1 MPHRNRVSSAFRAL
15 AAALC
20 LVTGAATAHA
30 AEAPECHVGSY
41 MLTDGRIIDVAP
53 LGDKGLR
60 WRTFDGAVG
69 ALEPQADGSWQ
80 SLYGWTGR
88 PDGIDVDFDS
98 CGEGRIGFG
107 GIEGRRL
114 GFDTVDT
121 DFAGSDGVTLKGR
134 LILPRGEAKVP
145 VVVLVHGAE
154 RDAALR
160 YYFLQ
165 RMFPAAGI
173 GVFVYDKRGTGAS
186 GGSYSQDFDLLAGDA
201 VAAMATARRLAGD
214 RAGRVGYQ
222 GGSQGGWVAP
232 LAANR
237 ASADFV
243 IVSFGLAVSILD
255 EDLQQMEMELTDK
268 GYSPDVIAKAQEIG
282 RAAGEIFASNYTQG
296 FAAFDAVRDKY
307 RGESWYKDVHGHISW
322 LLLPH
327 DEAAIRAL
335 ARDYSWGT
343 PFRYDPMP
351 TLRANRTPQLWILG
365 GRDYEAPAKETSRRI
380 GTLIDSGKPFT
391 LALYRDAEHGM
402 TLFETAAD
410 GSRVST
416 RYPEGY
422 FAMMRD
428 FIESGTIASVYGDAL
443 VRSPTPI
450 SDPAN
455 PRH

>member
-1 MPHRNRVSSAFRAL
+1 MMRRNPVPSALRAL

-20 LVTGAATAHA
+20 LVAGAATANA
-30 AEAPECHVGSY
+30 TEAPECHVGSY
-41 MLTDGRIIDVAP
+41 RLTDGRIVDVAP
-53 LGDKGLR
+53 LDGKGLR
-60 WRTFDGAVG
+60 WRAFDGTVG
-69 ALEPQADGSWQ
+69 ELKPRADGGWQ

-88 PDGIDVDFDS
+88 PDGIEVDFGT
-98 CGEGRIGFG
+98 CGEGRIDFAGTD
-107 GIEGRRL
+107 GRRL
-114 GFDTVDT
+114 DFDTIDT
-121 DFAGSDGVTLKGR
+121 DFTGGDGIALKGR
-134 LILPRGEAKVP
+134 LVMPPGDAKVP

-160 YYFLQ
+160 FYFLQ
-165 RMFPAAGI
+165 RLLPATGI

-186 GGSYSQDFDLLAGDA
+186 GGSYSQDFDLLADDA
-201 VAAMATARRLAGD
+201 VAAMATARRLAGE

-237 ASADFV
+237 APADFV

-255 EDLQQMEMELTDK
+255 EDLQQMEMELADK
-268 GYSPDVIAKAQEIG
+268 GYPPEVIAKAQEIG

-307 RGESWYKDVHGHISW
+307 RGESWYKDVHGNISW

-365 GRDYEAPAKETSRRI
+365 GRDYAAPAKETSRRI
-380 GTLIDSGKPFT
+380 TTLIDAGRPFT

-416 RYPEGY
+416 RYPAGY

-428 FIESGTIASVYGDAL
+428 FIQSGTIGPAYGDAL
-443 VRSPTPI
+443 IRSATAAVGAPE
-450 SDPAN
+450 
-455 PRH
+455 

>member
-1 MPHRNRVSSAFRAL
+1 MHRHPVSSALRVL

-20 LVTGAATAHA
+20 LAAGTATA
-30 AEAPECHVGSY
+30 ETPECHVGSY
-41 MLTDGRIIDVAP
+41 RLTDGRIVDVAP
-53 LGDKGLR
+53 LDGEGLR
-60 WRTFDGAVG
+60 WRAFDGTVG
-69 ALEPQADGSWQ
+69 ELKPQADGNWQ

-88 PDGIDVDFDS
+88 PDGARIGFGA
-98 CGEGRIGFG
+98 CGEGRIDFAGTD
-107 GIEGRRL
+107 GRRL
-114 GFDTVDT
+114 DFDTVDT
-121 DFAGSDGVTLKGR
+121 EFSSDDGVPLKGR
-134 LILPRGEAKVP
+134 LVLPQGDATVP
-145 VVVLVHGAE
+145 VVVLIHGAE
-154 RDAALR
+154 RDAALH

-165 RMFPAAGI
+165 RLLPAAGI

-186 GGSYSQDFDLLAGDA
+186 GGNYSQDFDLLAGDA
-201 VAAMATARRLAGD
+201 VAAMATARRLAGE

-237 ASADFV
+237 APADFV

-255 EDLQQMEMELTDK
+255 EDLQQMEMELADK
-268 GYSPDVIAKAQEIG
+268 GHPPEVIAKAQEIG
-282 RAAGEIFASNYTQG
+282 RAAGKIFASNYTQG
-296 FAAFDAVRDKY
+296 FAEFDAVRDKY
-307 RGESWYKDVHGHISW
+307 RGERWYKDAHGHISW

-380 GTLIDSGKPFT
+380 GTLIDAGQPFT

-402 TLFETAAD
+402 TLFETTAD

-416 RYPEGY
+416 RYPAGY

-428 FIESGTIASVYGDAL
+428 FIKSGTVGPTYGDA
-443 VRSPTPI
+443 VIRAAATVDAAS
-450 SDPAN
+450 
-455 PRH
+455 

>member
-1 MPHRNRVSSAFRAL
+1 MPHRNLVPSAFRAL

-20 LVTGAATAHA
+20 LVGGAATGHA
-30 AEAPECHVGSY
+30 ADGSACHVGSY
-41 MLTDGRIIDVAP
+41 QLTDGRIVDVAP
-53 LGDKGLR
+53 LDGGGLR
-60 WRTFDGAVG
+60 WRMFDGAVG
-69 ALEPQADGSWQ
+69 ELKPQADGSWQ

-88 PDGIDVDFDS
+88 PDGIEVDFGA
-98 CGEGRIGFG
+98 CGEGRIDFAGAQG
-107 GIEGRRL
+107 KRL
-114 GFDTVDT
+114 DFETVDT
-121 DFAGSDGVTLKGR
+121 DFAGRDGVTLKGR
-134 LILPRGEAKVP
+134 LVLPRGNATVP

-154 RDAALR
+154 RDSALR
-160 YYFLQ
+160 TYFLQ

-186 GGSYSQDFDLLAGDA
+186 TGSYSQDFDLLADDA
-201 VAAMATARRLAGD
+201 VAAMAAARRHAGN
-214 RAGRVGYQ
+214 RAGRIGYQ
-222 GGSQGGWVAP
+222 GASQGGWVAP

-237 ASADFV
+237 APADFV

-255 EDLQQMEMELTDK
+255 EDLQQMEMELADK
-268 GYSPDVIAKAQEIG
+268 GYPPSIIAKAQEIG

-296 FAAFDAVRDKY
+296 FAAFDAVREKY

-365 GRDYEAPAKETSRRI
+365 GRDYEAPAKETRRRI
-380 GTLIDSGKPFT
+380 GTLIDAGKPFT
-391 LALYRDAEHGM
+391 VALYRDAEHGM
-402 TLFETAAD
+402 TLFETAPD
-410 GSRVST
+410 GSRIST

-428 FIESGTIASVYGDAL
+428 FIKSGTIGPAYGDAE
-443 VRSPTPI
+443 I
-450 SDPAN
+450 
-455 PRH
+455 RHPVQ